1 MHFEPVRGISDRLQ
15 SVRQNGVTTGRM
27 FFSFPP
33 AELPRQAVDA
43 RKSVRRFLE
52 AERERGSFAPRC
64 SGWMVFDR
72 DFSRRCGAQGL
83 IGMVWPKAHGGG
95 ERSPLE
101 RYVVLEEMLAA
112 GAPVGAHW
120 IADRQSGPQILRH
133 GSDELRETILP
144 GICRGEI
151 SFAIGMSEPDAGS
164 DLANISSRA
173 EKVDGGWKLNGRKI
187 WTTNGHRADYFI
199 GLFRTAPRNADA
211 RHEGMTQFVVK
222 LTSEGI
228 ERRPIDDLPGHAD
241 FSEIVLDD
249 VFVPDSHVLGTPGKG
264 WELVTS
270 ELANERSGPE
280 RFLSVFPLL
289 AAAIEAAGLGAL
301 AGSRADIGRIVT
313 HLAVLRQMSMSVAGR
328 LAGGGA
334 PALEAA
340 VAKDLG
346 NELEREIPELLRALP
361 GLVPGTGGR
370 AVDALLMDTVLAA
383 PSFTL
388 RGGTPEILR
397 NIIARG
403 LGLR

>member
-1 MHFEPVRGISDRLQ
+1 MS
-15 SVRQNGVTTGRM
+15 
-27 FFSFPP
+27 FSFPP
-33 AELPRQAVDA
+33 IELPPAAV
-43 RKSVRRFLE
+43 RFRESVRRFLE
-52 AERERGSFAPRC
+52 DQHKRGAFEPRC

-72 DFSRRCGAQGL
+72 EFSRRCGAQGF
-83 IGMVWPKAHGGG
+83 IGMTWPKAFGGG

-133 GSDELRETILP
+133 GSDELRHEILP
-144 GICRGEI
+144 RICGGEV

-173 EKVDGGWKLNGRKI
+173 EKTEGGWRLNGRKI

-199 GLFRTAPRNADA
+199 GLFRTEPRNPDA
-211 RHEGMTQFVVK
+211 RHQGMTQFVVE
-222 LTSEGI
+222 LASEGI

-249 VFVPDSHVLGTPGKG
+249 VFVRDSHVLGTPGRG
-264 WELVTS
+264 WDLVTS

-289 AAAIEAAGLGAL
+289 AAAIDATGEGVMAAN
-301 AGSRADIGRIVT
+301 RAEIGRIVT

-328 LAGGGA
+328 LANGGA

-346 NELEREIPELLRALP
+346 NELEREIPEFLRALP
-361 GLVPGTGGR
+361 GLLPATGGSD
-370 AVDALLMDTVLAA
+370 VNTLLMDTVMAA

-397 NIIARG
+397 NIISRG

>member
-1 MHFEPVRGISDRLQ
+1 MS
-15 SVRQNGVTTGRM
+15 
-27 FFSFPP
+27 FSFPP
-33 AELPRQAVDA
+33 AELPPEAAVV
-43 RKSVRRFLE
+43 RHSVRRFLE
-52 AERERGSFAPRC
+52 AERSRGSFEPRC
-64 SGWMVFDR
+64 SGWMVFDA
-72 DFSRRCGAQGL
+72 DFSRRCGEQGL
-83 IGMVWPKAHGGG
+83 IGMTWPKAYGGG

-101 RYVVLEEMLAA
+101 RYAVLEELLAA

-133 GSDELRETILP
+133 GSDTLRNDILP
-144 GICRGEI
+144 RICRGET

-164 DLANISSRA
+164 DLANIASRA
-173 EKVDGGWKLNGRKI
+173 DRVDGGWRLKGRKI
-187 WTTNGHRADYFI
+187 WTTNGHRSDYFI
-199 GLFRTAPRNADA
+199 GLFRTEPRNPDA
-211 RHEGMTQFVVK
+211 RHEGMTQFVVD

-228 ERRPIDDLPGHAD
+228 ERRPIEDLPGQAD
-241 FSEIVLDD
+241 FSEVLLDD
-249 VFVPDSHVLGTPGKG
+249 VFVPDSHVLGSPGKG
-264 WELVTS
+264 WQLVTS

-289 AAAIEAAGLGAL
+289 AVAIDALGQ
-301 AGSRADIGRIVT
+301 AGSDGVRVEIGRVVT

-328 LAGGGA
+328 LASGGA

-346 NELEREIPELLRALP
+346 NELEREIPELLRMLP
-361 GLVPGTGGR
+361 GFLPASGGGE
-370 AVDALLMDTVLAA
+370 AGALLMDAVLAA

-397 NIIARG
+397 GIIARG